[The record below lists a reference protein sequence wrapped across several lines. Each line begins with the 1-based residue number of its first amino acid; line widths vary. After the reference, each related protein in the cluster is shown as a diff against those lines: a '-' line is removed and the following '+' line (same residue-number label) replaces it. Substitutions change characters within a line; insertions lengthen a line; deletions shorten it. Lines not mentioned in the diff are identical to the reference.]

1 MGMNTKEIYMELW
14 NRSGKSSEADF
25 WLLINT
31 QDYES
36 IQAEIIK
43 KLKKASMSFVKV
55 YKN

>member
-1 MGMNTKEIYMELW
+1 MELW
-14 NRSGKSSEADF
+14 NRSEKSSEADF

-36 IQAEIIK
+36 IQGEIIK
-43 KLKKASMSFVKV
+43 KLKKASMSFMKV